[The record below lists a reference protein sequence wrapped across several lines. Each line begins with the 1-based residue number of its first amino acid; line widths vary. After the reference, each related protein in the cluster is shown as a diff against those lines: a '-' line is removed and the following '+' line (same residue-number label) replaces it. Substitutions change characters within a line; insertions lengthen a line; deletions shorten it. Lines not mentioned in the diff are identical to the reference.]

1 MASIASGPR
10 AILRGLAVL
19 SLTCMPILAEA
30 QDKQPLVIAR
40 DMDLTSLDP
49 QRAFCDTCMIF
60 NASVYETLVTLD
72 PEQKIAPLLAA
83 SWEVSADQKTFTFKL
98 DPNARFS
105 DGTPVEAKDIKWSW
119 ERLKNLKSNAAFFA
133 APIQSIETPDA
144 AAVVVTTKVPNSE
157 FLNIITSTFMGITN
171 SDVAEANGARADEGS
186 ETSDTAE
193 PWFMSHSAGSG
204 PYVLASFEPQ
214 SELRLEANPN
224 YWREKP
230 HFDNVVML
238 QVKDA
243 VSQAQMLQSG
253 SVDIA
258 MQVDADTAKS
268 LEGSEIKVDNFPS
281 SNFVFIAV
289 SPGAKSNP
297 VPLTGKVRE
306 AISMAIDR
314 QGILDIT
321 VAGNGRLMSAPI
333 PLDFPGGAGFDPV
346 PYDPEKAK
354 ALLAEAG
361 YPDGFK
367 LEAAFPALNVYGVDF
382 SLMLQKVQIDLA
394 KIGIELSLVPLE
406 FSTFRSRVTGDGIPL
421 TASYHAPDYFG
432 TSQYLDVFAMM
443 PGTTWSKRAG
453 VERDGADFT
462 YNAAIPDLYQKALAS
477 TPAEAEAYWHQAG
490 QAMLD
495 DHIIMPILS
504 PNLILAY
511 NPKLTGVAYTA
522 AGVIWLS
529 EVAPAQ

>member
-60 NASVYETLVTLD
+60 NASVYETLVTFD

-144 AAVVVTTKVPNSE
+144 ATVVVTTKVPNSE

-224 YWREKP
+224 
-230 HFDNVVML
+230 
-238 QVKDA
+238 
-243 VSQAQMLQSG
+243 
-253 SVDIA
+253 
-258 MQVDADTAKS
+258 
-268 LEGSEIKVDNFPS
+268 
-281 SNFVFIAV
+281 
-289 SPGAKSNP
+289 
-297 VPLTGKVRE
+297 
-306 AISMAIDR
+306 
-314 QGILDIT
+314 
-321 VAGNGRLMSAPI
+321 
-333 PLDFPGGAGFDPV
+333 
-346 PYDPEKAK
+346 
-354 ALLAEAG
+354 
-361 YPDGFK
+361 
-367 LEAAFPALNVYGVDF
+367 
-382 SLMLQKVQIDLA
+382 
-394 KIGIELSLVPLE
+394 
-406 FSTFRSRVTGDGIPL
+406 
-421 TASYHAPDYFG
+421 
-432 TSQYLDVFAMM
+432 
-443 PGTTWSKRAG
+443 
-453 VERDGADFT
+453 
-462 YNAAIPDLYQKALAS
+462 
-477 TPAEAEAYWHQAG
+477 
-490 QAMLD
+490 
-495 DHIIMPILS
+495 
-504 PNLILAY
+504 
-511 NPKLTGVAYTA
+511 
-522 AGVIWLS
+522 
-529 EVAPAQ
+529 